1 MCTGVAARAASRAP
15 PQAAR
20 PGPAVPGL
28 LPALGNPGKLQEAS
42 KLRESLVFLT
52 TNGMVPWDPRADS
65 MKSQTDAMIAA
76 KEQEERLAL
85 EAAKKPAETI
95 DAADKPDRDSE
106 VPEGL
111 ELVQAPPEDFGS
123 GRSRR

>member
-1 MCTGVAARAASRAP
+1 MIDGDRTP
-15 PQAAR
+15 D
-20 PGPAVPGL
+20 PAWTNL
-28 LPALGNPGKLQEAS
+28 LKVVMSYAFGNPGKFQPEGQ
-42 KLRESLVFLT
+42 KHESLVFLT

-65 MKSQTDAMIAA
+65 MKDITDAMIAA

-95 DAADKPDRDSE
+95 DAADKADRDSE